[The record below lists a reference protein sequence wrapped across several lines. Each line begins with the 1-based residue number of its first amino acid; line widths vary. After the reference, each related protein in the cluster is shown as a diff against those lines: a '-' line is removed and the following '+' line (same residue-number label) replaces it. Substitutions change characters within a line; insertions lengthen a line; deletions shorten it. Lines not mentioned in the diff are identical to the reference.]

1 MNTNSFRREVLIGVG
16 GFVAGVLVVTLALAL
31 WSQRPLGVQAAHSAS
46 GVNYVVVPKPAEVSF
61 QTEFGLHPLASGQT
75 NLFATR
81 KSLPQRLNLFDMPRQ
96 QPWVAP
102 YEFLI
107 HPDQKR

>member
-1 MNTNSFRREVLIGVG
+1 MNTKSFRREVLIGVG
-16 GFVAGVLVVTLALAL
+16 GFVAGGLAVSLALAL
-31 WSQRPLGVQAAHSAS
+31 WSQRPLGVQVAHSAS

-75 NLFATR
+75 HQFVPQ
-81 KSLPQRLNLFDMPRQ
+81 KSFRQRLNLFDMPRQ